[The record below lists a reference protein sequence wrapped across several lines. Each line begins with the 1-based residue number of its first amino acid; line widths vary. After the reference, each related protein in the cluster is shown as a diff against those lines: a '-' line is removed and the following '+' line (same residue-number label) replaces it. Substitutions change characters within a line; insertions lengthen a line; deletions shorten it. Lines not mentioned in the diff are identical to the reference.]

1 MQWAWYE
8 AVFQVVNETSA
19 ACSLFV
25 AVFYWAALA
34 GDGSSNVSNKMKH
47 GLNNVLIL
55 GDVLLSR
62 VSFVSYHFQVQ
73 QASCSGSTLHAWG
86 ITGTGTQPT
95 SGCL

>member
-1 MQWAWYE
+1 MQWTWCE
-8 AVFQVVNETSA
+8 VVFQVVNETSA

-25 AVFYWAALA
+25 AVFYWAALS

-62 VSFVSYHFQVQ
+62 VPFVSYHFQVQ
-73 QASCSGSTLHAWG
+73 QISCTSSSLHAWN
-86 ITGTGTQPT
+86 IPRTCTQAT
-95 SGCL
+95 GCLN